1 MYVCVYIYSLCIYA
15 KLRLPHT
22 SMYEQVN
29 GAIAFTTLTLFNTL
43 RLPLVKLPKS

>member
-1 MYVCVYIYSLCIYA
+1 MLSA
-15 KLRLPHT
+15 RTDSHST
-22 SMYEQVN
+22 SQVN